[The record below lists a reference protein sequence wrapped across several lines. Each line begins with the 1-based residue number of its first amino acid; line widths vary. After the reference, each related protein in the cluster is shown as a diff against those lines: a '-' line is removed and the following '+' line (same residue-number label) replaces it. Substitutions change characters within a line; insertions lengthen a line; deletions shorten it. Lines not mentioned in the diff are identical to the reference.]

1 MCSRAL
7 VSSAKATLPSVSPEV
22 RADDGTREAY
32 EQVLRSIIDEVS
44 AGLGDLPGDHHDDRD
59 CAARA
64 PVERRDDGARSAIRD
79 PRSGVG
85 RAHRECG
92 HALCER
98 PDGARR
104 SRVTNSACRNAQPC
118 DVYRPERTAFLVGLR
133 RSL

>member
-79 PRSGVG
+79 PASAERIANAVMRYANALMEPVA
-85 RAHRECG
+85 RA
-92 HALCER
+92 
-98 PDGARR
+98 
-104 SRVTNSACRNAQPC
+104 
-118 DVYRPERTAFLVGLR
+118 
-133 RSL
+133 